1 MAVDRTKRLLD
12 RLVTWSPALLL
23 GGLAALTYWLDAQ
36 IQPPPPRIDGSSRH
50 DPDLFVDNFRGT
62 SFDVEGRPRQ
72 TLSALRAEHFP
83 DDETVALKGLSLA
96 VTDPDRPR
104 MSASADRGTVSG
116 DRETLSLEGNV
127 LVVREAGP
135 ATTGRPRNGENPM
148 KDGPVKITTDFL
160 RVVPKKGLAET
171 DRPVTIEEPRGII
184 HSVGIKL
191 DNEAKTL
198 KLKSGVRGTIQ
209 PDALPK

>member
-1 MAVDRTKRLLD
+1 MAIDRTKRLLD
-12 RLVTWSPALLL
+12 RLVTWSPVLLL

-50 DPDLFVDNFRGT
+50 DPDLFVENLRGT
-62 SFDVEGRPRQ
+62 SFDAEGRPRQ
-72 TLSALRAEHFP
+72 LLAAQRAEHFP
-83 DDETVALKGLSLA
+83 DDQTVALTGLALS

-104 MSASADRGTVSG
+104 LSVSADRGTVAG
-116 DRETLSLEGNV
+116 DRETMTFEGNV
-127 LVVREAGP
+127 RGLREA
-135 ATTGRPRNGENPM
+135 RPSTAAARPGEVE
-148 KDGPVKITTDFL
+148 GPVKLSTEFL

-209 PDALPK
+209 PDAVPK